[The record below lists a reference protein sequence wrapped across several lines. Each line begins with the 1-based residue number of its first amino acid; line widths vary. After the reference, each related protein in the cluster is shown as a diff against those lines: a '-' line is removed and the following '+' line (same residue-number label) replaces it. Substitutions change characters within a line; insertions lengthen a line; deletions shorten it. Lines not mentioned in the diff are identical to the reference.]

1 MPEKYRRHFL
11 KEKETR
17 TFLTK
22 ASEKLGLDLEQF
34 LKRKVDLEVVETDFA
49 EIFLLNGKPI
59 LARTEKNI
67 YPTLVF
73 NEYFA
78 VAPKA
83 VVDMGAVPY
92 VCKGANVM
100 APGIRRYEGEFKKG
114 EPVFVVDEKHGKA
127 LGVGEAVYDS
137 EEARKVKQGVVLKNV
152 HFVGD
157 RAWNFIKEFVT
168 KSQ

>member
-1 MPEKYRRHFL
+1 MPEKYRRYFL
-11 KEKETR
+11 KEREAKALIRE
-17 TFLTK
+17 
-22 ASEKLGLDLEQF
+22 ASERFGLDLEQF
-34 LKRKVDLEVVETDFA
+34 FKRKVDLEVVETDFA
-49 EIFLLNGKPI
+49 EIFLLNGEPL
-59 LARTEKNI
+59 LAREEEST

-73 NEYFA
+73 NDYFA

-114 EPVFVVDEKHGKA
+114 ALVFVVDEKHGKA
-127 LGVGEAVYDS
+127 LGVGEALYDS
-137 EEARKVKQGVVLKNV
+137 EEARRVRQGIVIRNV

-157 RAWNFIKEFVT
+157 KTWNFIREFTT